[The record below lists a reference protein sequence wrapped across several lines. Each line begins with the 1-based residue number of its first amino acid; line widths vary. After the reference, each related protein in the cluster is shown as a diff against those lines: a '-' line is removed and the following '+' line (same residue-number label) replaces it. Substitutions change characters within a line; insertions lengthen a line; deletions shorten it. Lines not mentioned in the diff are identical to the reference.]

1 MQSLDDKRRFL
12 EKLNTISLNFGYLEI
27 QPIQKSEINKD
38 GSFDN
43 ISLTQQ
49 VSNKSPIKKNN
60 TKVDTPTRDVE
71 DFKSITKHEA
81 K

>member
-71 DFKSITKHEA
+71 DF
-81 K
+81 